1 VSHSDTTPT
10 SLRDGGSRVAG
21 PSDAAPGVRS
31 RWTAGPVAALTIG
44 TLLALLAVTLV
55 GAAATALWA
64 DRAQRDGGYVTTDR
78 HQLSTRGSALVTEE
92 TKLGVA
98 GVGWLYGPSVLG
110 TVRIRVT
117 PQTPD
122 SRLFVGIAHAADAD
136 RYLAGVK
143 RTRITEFFADKT
155 EQLDGGAA
163 SSAPDTHPF
172 WVASVTGAGPQTLLW
187 KPRTGSWTV
196 VVMNADAHP
205 GLNVRAD
212 LGARFGVLPW
222 IALGVLIAGAV
233 FAAAAGL
240 LITRAIR
247 DLRDH
252 RTATT

>member
-1 VSHSDTTPT
+1 
-10 SLRDGGSRVAG
+10 
-21 PSDAAPGVRS
+21 
-31 RWTAGPVAALTIG
+31 
-44 TLLALLAVTLV
+44 
-55 GAAATALWA
+55 
-64 DRAQRDGGYVTTDR
+64 VTTDR
-78 HQLSTRGSALVTEE
+78 HQLSTSGSALVTEE
-92 TKLGVA
+92 TKLGAA

-117 PQTPD
+117 PQTPG

-136 RYLAGVK
+136 RYLTGVK
-143 RTRITEFFADKT
+143 RTRITEFFADRT

-163 SSAPDTHPF
+163 RSAPDTHRF
-172 WVASVTGAGPQTLLW
+172 WVASATGAGPQTLLW
-187 KPRTGSWTV
+187 KPRNGSWTV

-212 LGARFGVLPW
+212 LGARFGALPW

-240 LITRAIR
+240 LIRRAIH